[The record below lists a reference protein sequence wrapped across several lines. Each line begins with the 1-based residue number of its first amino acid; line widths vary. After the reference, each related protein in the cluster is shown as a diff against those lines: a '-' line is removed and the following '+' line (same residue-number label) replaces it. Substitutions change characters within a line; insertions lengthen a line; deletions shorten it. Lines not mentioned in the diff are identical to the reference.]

1 MKKVFKATLL
11 TGIMTG
17 LLLSAVPI
25 FAAGPYGGGRNC
37 PAAWKQNYCYRAQSQ
52 GYNRARLRDG
62 SCWRANQNNAGS
74 AQQRGN
80 TYGPGDGT
88 GNAGNPPKDGTGY
101 GAPSKK

>member
-1 MKKVFKATLL
+1 MKKVFKTTLL
-11 TGIMTG
+11 TGIIAG

-37 PAAWKQNYCYRAQSQ
+37 QAAWRPNCVRAQNQ
-52 GYNRARLRDG
+52 GCYQARLRDG
-62 SCWRANQNNAGS
+62 SCWRADQSRAGG
-74 AQQRGN
+74 ARMRGN
-80 TYGPGDGT
+80 TYGPSDGT